1 MRCLFQEGIL
11 RGLSDSLSSSKVRL
25 VLLLLNDNKSIKF
38 YCGRSQQDELKY
50 QIFVLYTDF
59 GSKNTLLYYLKRGV
73 HYTLLTNHA
82 SGQNVYK
89 SFGDV
94 TWENNDRRNLDLSPG
109 PLSTN

>member
-25 VLLLLNDNKSIKF
+25 VLLLLNDHKSIEF

-59 GSKNTLLYYLKRGV
+59 GSKNTPLYYLKRGV
-73 HYTLLTNHA
+73 HYKQAMHQVKMYINLLVMLHGKIMTE
-82 SGQNVYK
+82 G
-89 SFGDV
+89 
-94 TWENNDRRNLDLSPG
+94 TWI
-109 PLSTN
+109 

>member
-1 MRCLFQEGIL
+1 M
-11 RGLSDSLSSSKVRL
+11 
-25 VLLLLNDNKSIKF
+25 F
-38 YCGRSQQDELKY
+38 YCGRSQQDQLKY

-59 GSKNTLLYYLKRGV
+59 GSKNTPLYYLKRGV
-73 HYTLLTNHA
+73 HYTLKTNHA